1 MAASIRCGQARIQ
14 PVSQVPHAATATT
27 PAGSVEGRGT
37 VSGDGEVLLLSPAAG
52 ERGIAWEQAYPGDEG
67 QLRRLRAEFWP
78 LLRNCPMADDVILL
92 MSELGGNAVRHS
104 RSRGAD
110 ATFTARLLDVPGQ
123 YVLGE
128 IEDGG
133 SDWTGDLQG
142 SARKASGLDLLLKLS
157 DACGV
162 SGDESRRVVWFRLRY
177 PAGGA
182 RHAGQAGCT
191 SER

>member
-1 MAASIRCGQARIQ
+1 M
-14 PVSQVPHAATATT
+14 
-27 PAGSVEGRGT
+27 EGRGT
-37 VSGDGEVLLLSPAAG
+37 VSGDGKLLLLSPAAG

-67 QLRRLRAEFWP
+67 QLRRLRAEFRP

-133 SDWTGDLQG
+133 SDWIGDLQG